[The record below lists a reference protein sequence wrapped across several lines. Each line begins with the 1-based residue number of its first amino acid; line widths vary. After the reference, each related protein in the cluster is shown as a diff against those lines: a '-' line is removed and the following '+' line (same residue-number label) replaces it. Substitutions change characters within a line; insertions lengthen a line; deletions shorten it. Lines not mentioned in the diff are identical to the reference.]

1 MLQYMKVIVDKHIV
15 CLNLFV
21 LFISYLVLK
30 MILGLGFYA
39 SSSQDPT

>member
-1 MLQYMKVIVDKHIV
+1 MEIIVDKHI
-15 CLNLFV
+15 LFFNLFV

-30 MILGLGFYA
+30 MILELGFYV

>member
-1 MLQYMKVIVDKHIV
+1 MEITVDKHI
-15 CLNLFV
+15 LYRNLFV

-30 MILGLGFYA
+30 IILGLGFYV